1 MCMKN
6 ILMVMWM
13 DLKDKVALVTGGDRG
28 IGRAISLALAEKGCK
43 VVINYRHNDEEAL
56 KTKKL
61 VEDKGAQ
68 ALVVQFNVADRDE
81 VRRGVA
87 KIVENFGRIDI
98 LVNNAGI
105 LGRGLGFEDVD
116 DDDWDNV
123 LSVNLKGAFIVS
135 QEVVKHMNK
144 GKIVNIASIAGRNGG
159 TVGVHYAASKA
170 GVIGL
175 TFAMADH
182 LAPDIMVTG
191 VAPGP
196 VDTELITKEKKEQLS
211 KLTPLGRIA
220 TPEEIAH
227 AVVFLLENDYM
238 TGTIVDING
247 GRYKL

>member
-1 MCMKN
+1 MTN
-6 ILMVMWM
+6 IPMVVSM
-13 DLKDKVALVTGGDRG
+13 DLKGKVALVTGGDRG
-28 IGRAISLALAEKGCK
+28 IGRAISLALADKGCK

-61 VEDKGAQ
+61 VEVKGAQ

-87 KIVENFGRIDI
+87 KIVEKFGKIDI

-105 LGRGLGFEDVD
+105 LGRGLRFEDVD

>member
-1 MCMKN
+1 
-6 ILMVMWM
+6 M

-61 VEDKGAQ
+61 IEDKGAQ

-105 LGRGLGFEDVD
+105 LGKGLRFEDVN

-196 VDTELITKEKKEQLS
+196 VDTELISKEKKEQLS

>member
-1 MCMKN
+1 
-6 ILMVMWM
+6 MVMWM

-61 VEDKGAQ
+61 IEDKGAQ

-105 LGRGLGFEDVD
+105 LGKGLRFEDVN

>member
-1 MCMKN
+1 MKN

-61 VEDKGAQ
+61 IEDKGAQ

-105 LGRGLGFEDVD
+105 LGKGLGFDDVD
-116 DDDWDNV
+116 DEDWDNV

-135 QEVVKHMNK
+135 QEVVKHMHK

-170 GVIGL
+170 GLIGL
-175 TFAMADH
+175 TFAMAHH

-196 VDTELITKEKKEQLS
+196 VDTGLISEEKKEQLS
-211 KLTPLGRIA
+211 RLTPLGRIA

-227 AVVFLLENDYM
+227 VVVFLLENDYM
-238 TGTIVDING
+238 TGTVVDING